1 MHPTD
6 ADLFRRGKQVLG
18 QRAGG
23 LIARL
28 FRENRRDIRKTLAI
42 IEMASTKENP
52 LEYVGRILSPLPE
65 SKDHNP
71 KPQIIGGYGND
82 GYRV

>member
-52 LEYVGRILSPLPE
+52 LEYVGRILSPLPDIQQRPSTLDGG
-65 SKDHNP
+65 SK
-71 KPQIIGGYGND
+71 GEF
-82 GYRV
+82 YRV